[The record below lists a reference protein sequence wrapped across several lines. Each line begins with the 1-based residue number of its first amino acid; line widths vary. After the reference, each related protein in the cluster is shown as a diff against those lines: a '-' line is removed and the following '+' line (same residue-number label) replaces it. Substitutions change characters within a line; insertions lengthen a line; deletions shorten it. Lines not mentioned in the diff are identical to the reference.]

1 MLIRKIFS
9 FPTLTL
15 IVALT
20 LSAIAAWYSILG
32 LTAIFAAAVI
42 PIIIMGGALEF
53 AKVVTTLWL
62 HKYWNRAGW
71 NLKLYLIPAV
81 IALAFLTSMGIF
93 GFLSKAHS
101 DQTLVGGDT
110 SAKVELVDEKIK
122 IAREN
127 IAMNQKAL
135 EQMNSQVDQLLGR
148 TDDDAG
154 ANRAVQVRRQ
164 QRAERTRL
172 QNEIGTEQ
180 ETIAKLNEEV
190 APIRAEIRKIEAEVG
205 PIKYIAALIYGDNP
219 DTNLLERAVRWV
231 IILIVFV
238 FDPLAL
244 MLVLAAQSSYKWLDD
259 DLRNRRKEEDAK
271 ESEDVPTTRLPQDDV
286 SEFNY
291 GVGETPQSEP
301 IPDAVE
307 LETILEEVKEE
318 DEFLDE
324 NLDDILHETAYDVPK
339 EDENVSEP
347 IQPNDIPTDDVVRE
361 DVPKTPAPDAV
372 PSGDSMAQSEARN
385 ELTTDANAL
394 TTDAIELTTDVEENE
409 EVSTT
414 ELQHDD
420 VNREV
425 KDNEVI
431 ATDGVTLQ
439 ESDSGYVS
447 FEGKSVSKSA
457 LQGMRPDLFLQVDS
471 ANQSNTNFGSSFPK
485 FAKKGDIF
493 VRVDTLPNRV
503 YKFSG
508 SKWIEI
514 NKEQT
519 DSYLYDDEYI
529 KYLINQIEL
538 GNYDIDLLAENE
550 RLQIEDYLNKTNKI

>member
-1 MLIRKIFS
+1 MIFRKIFS
-9 FPTLTL
+9 FPTVTL
-15 IVALT
+15 LVALT

-42 PIIIMGGALEF
+42 PIMIMGGSLEV

-62 HKYWNRAGW
+62 HKYWDRSSW

-101 DQTLVGGDT
+101 DQNLVSGDT

-127 IAMNQKAL
+127 IAMSQKAL

-172 QNEIGTEQ
+172 QNEIAAEQ
-180 ETIAKLNEEV
+180 EAISKLNEEV

-259 DLRNRRKEEDAK
+259 DLRNRRKEK
-271 ESEDVPTTRLPQDDV
+271 
-286 SEFNY
+286 
-291 GVGETPQSEP
+291 
-301 IPDAVE
+301 
-307 LETILEEVKEE
+307 E
-318 DEFLDE
+318 DEPSSNIADE
-324 NLDDILHETAYDVPK
+324 ATEALVEVVKASIENDARVAAYNDPK
-339 EDENVSEP
+339 EDDNNVPES
-347 IQPNDIPTDDVVRE
+347 IQPNTIPTDDVVRE
-361 DVPKTPAPDAV
+361 DVPETSTPDAV
-372 PSGDSMAQSEARN
+372 ATGDSVEQSEAGESSGR
-385 ELTTDANAL
+385 
-394 TTDAIELTTDVEENE
+394 EEPA
-409 EVSTT
+409 
-414 ELQHDD
+414 
-420 VNREV
+420 
-425 KDNEVI
+425 KEVI
-431 ATDGVTLQ
+431 IQTEGVTYPETAGGYVQYHDKSMSKKVFLELHPELVANPNQ
-439 ESDSGYVS
+439 ESDGN
-447 FEGKSVSKSA
+447 A
-457 LQGMRPDLFLQVDS
+457 
-471 ANQSNTNFGSSFPK
+471 NFGTQFPK
-485 FAKKGDIF
+485 FAQKGNIF
-493 VRVDTLPNRV
+493 VRVDMLPNRV
-503 YKFSG
+503 YKFG
-508 SKWIEI
+508 GDKWIEI
-514 NKEQT
+514 NKEQS
-519 DSYLYDDEYI
+519 DVYLYNEEYVRH
-529 KYLINQIEL
+529 LISKIET
-538 GNYDIDLLAENE
+538 GEYDLELLSDKEKA
-550 RLQIEDYLNKTNKI
+550 QIEDYLKKTSGV

>member
-42 PIIIMGGALEF
+42 PIIIMGGSLEV

-62 HKYWNRAGW
+62 HKYWDRAAW

-101 DQTLVGGDT
+101 DQTLVSGDT

-172 QNEIGTEQ
+172 QNEIGEEQ

-259 DLRNRRKEEDAK
+259 DLRNRKKDDEDKFKEVFADTKLDEDASK
-271 ESEDVPTTRLPQDDV
+271 
-286 SEFNY
+286 
-291 GVGETPQSEP
+291 
-301 IPDAVE
+301 
-307 LETILEEVKEE
+307 
-318 DEFLDE
+318 FLDE
-324 NLDDILHETAYDVPK
+324 TLDDMPHETAYDDPK
-339 EDENVSEP
+339 EDENVSET
-347 IQPNDIPTDDVVRE
+347 IQPDTIQPDDVVRE
-361 DVPKTPAPDAV
+361 DVLEAPTPDAV
-372 PSGDSMAQSEARN
+372 ASGDSVEQVQAR
-385 ELTTDANAL
+385 ESSSRAEPA
-394 TTDAIELTTDVEENE
+394 AVIK
-409 EVSTT
+409 T
-414 ELQHDD
+414 E
-420 VNREV
+420 
-425 KDNEVI
+425 
-431 ATDGVTLQ
+431 GVTLQ
-439 ESDSGYVS
+439 ESDGGYVS

-457 LQGMRPDLFLQVDS
+457 LQGMRPDLFIARPDDD
-471 ANQSNTNFGSSFPK
+471 QSLASFGTQFPK
-485 FAKKGDIF
+485 FAKKGSIF
-493 VRVDTLPNRV
+493 VRVDLLPNKV
-503 YKFSG
+503 FKFNG
-508 SKWIEI
+508 DKWIEI
-514 NKEQT
+514 NKDLT
-519 DSYLYDDEYI
+519 DAYLYDEEYI
-529 KYLINQIEL
+529 RYLVAKIETGEYDVDLLSDNERAQIEH
-538 GNYDIDLLAENE
+538 
-550 RLQIEDYLNKTNKI
+550 YLDKVSKS

>member
-1 MLIRKIFS
+1 MIFRKIFS
-9 FPTLTL
+9 FPTVTL
-15 IVALT
+15 LVALT

-62 HKYWNRAGW
+62 HKYWDRAGW

-101 DQTLVGGDT
+101 DQTLVSGDT

-148 TDDDAG
+148 TDDDKG

-164 QRAERTRL
+164 QRAERNRL
-172 QNEIGTEQ
+172 QNEIGAEQ
-180 ETIAKLNEEV
+180 EAIAKLNEEV

-259 DLRNRRKEEDAK
+259 DLRNRRKEKED
-271 ESEDVPTTRLPQDDV
+271 E
-286 SEFNY
+286 
-291 GVGETPQSEP
+291 
-301 IPDAVE
+301 
-307 LETILEEVKEE
+307 EEVDKL
-318 DEFLDE
+318 LDE
-324 NLDDILHETAYDVPK
+324 ALDDMLHETAYDDPK

-347 IQPNDIPTDDVVRE
+347 IQPNDIPADVVVRE
-361 DVPKTPAPDAV
+361 DVPETPTPDAV
-372 PSGDSMAQSEARN
+372 PSGSSVEQSKARS
-385 ELTTDANAL
+385 EVTTDANEV
-394 TTDAIELTTDVEENE
+394 TTDIEENKDE
-409 EVSTT
+409 STT
-414 ELQHDD
+414 ELPHDD
-420 VNREV
+420 VTELNNGVGELLQSEPLPDDLEPIEESVQQVEPVKEV
-425 KDNEVI
+425 TIQTE
-431 ATDGVTLQ
+431 GVTYP
-439 ESDSGYVS
+439 ETAGGYVQYHD
-447 FEGKSVSKSA
+447 KSMSKKV
-457 LQGMRPDLFLQVDS
+457 FLELHPELVAKPNQDS
-471 ANQSNTNFGSSFPK
+471 DGNANFGTQFPK
-485 FAKKGDIF
+485 FAQKGNIF
-493 VRVDTLPNRV
+493 VRVDMLPNRV
-503 YKFSG
+503 YKFG
-508 SKWIEI
+508 GDKWIEI

-519 DSYLYDDEYI
+519 DVYLYNEEYVRH
-529 KYLINQIEL
+529 LISKIET
-538 GNYDIDLLAENE
+538 GEYDLELLSDKEKA
-550 RLQIEDYLNKTNKI
+550 QIEDYLKKTSGL

>member
-42 PIIIMGGALEF
+42 PIIIMGGSLEV
-53 AKVVTTLWL
+53 AKVVTTVWL
-62 HKYWNRAGW
+62 HRYWDRAGW
-71 NLKLYLIPAV
+71 MLKMYLIPAV
-81 IALAFLTSMGIF
+81 VALAFLTSMGIF

-101 DQTLVGGDT
+101 DQELVSGDVG
-110 SAKVELVDEKIK
+110 AKVAVYDEKIK
-122 IAREN
+122 TARDN
-127 IAMNQKAL
+127 IDANRKAL
-135 EQMNSQVDQLLGR
+135 QQMDAQVDQLLGR
-148 TDDDAG
+148 TTDDKG

-164 QRAERTRL
+164 QRAERNRL
-172 QNEIGTEQ
+172 QNEIAADQ
-180 ETIAKLNEEV
+180 EVIGKLNEEA
-190 APIRAEIRKIEAEVG
+190 APIRAQIRKVEAEVG
-205 PIKYIAALIYGDNP
+205 PIKYIAALIYGDQVQD
-219 DTNLLERAVRWV
+219 DTTTLEKAVRWV

-244 MLVLAAQSSYKWLDD
+244 SLVIAAQHSYRWLDD
-259 DLRNRRKEEDAK
+259 DLRNRKKKDEDNPKEEEEIEK
-271 ESEDVPTTRLPQDDV
+271 L
-286 SEFNY
+286 
-291 GVGETPQSEP
+291 
-301 IPDAVE
+301 
-307 LETILEEVKEE
+307 LE
-318 DEFLDE
+318 E
-324 NLDDILHETAYDVPK
+324 NLDDILNSTEYVEDPK

-347 IQPNDIPTDDVVRE
+347 IQPDTIQPDVVVRKDLLE
-361 DVPKTPAPDAV
+361 APTPVAV
-372 PSGDSMAQSEARN
+372 PTGDSVEQSEAGESIPR
-385 ELTTDANAL
+385 
-394 TTDAIELTTDVEENE
+394 EEPAA
-409 EVSTT
+409 
-414 ELQHDD
+414 
-420 VNREV
+420 
-425 KDNEVI
+425 VI
-431 ATDGVTLQ
+431 KTDGVTLQ
-439 ESDSGYVS
+439 ESDGGYVS

-471 ANQSNTNFGSSFPK
+471 GNQSNTNFGTSFPK

-514 NKEQT
+514 NKEHT
-519 DSYLYDDEYI
+519 DSYLYDEEYV

-550 RLQIEDYLNKTNKI
+550 RLQIEDYLGKNK